1 MPADGEAWRAE
12 YARRY
17 VDGFLLS
24 SRAAFWG
31 PSQAALRRQDEVT
44 VAAPQ
49 QGDLLVAIGTAL
61 VETTEAIVG
70 VATELTVMMWRTAS

>member
-1 MPADGEAWRAE
+1 MSESDWRAE

-24 SRAAFWG
+24 SGATFWG
-31 PSQAALRRQDEVT
+31 PSRAELRREEEVT
-44 VAAPQ
+44 VAVPQ
-49 QGDLLVAIGTAL
+49 EGDLLVAVGTAL
-61 VETTEAIVG
+61 VETGVAIVG